1 MKYLTLDYIHQHSR
15 IDFDID
21 DQLLTLYAD
30 AAEETVLNI
39 LDRTYDDLLQHFGHD
54 EQVTDPDTGTVST
67 VRRPP
72 APVVQATL
80 MLVDHSYTQRSPA
93 SVQNLYT
100 VPYTFDM
107 LIRPY
112 MQL

>member
-30 AAEETVLNI
+30 AAEDTVMSI
-39 LDRTYDDLLQHFGHD
+39 IGRTYDDLLQNFGHD
-54 EQVTDPDTGTVST
+54 ETVTDPKTGATTT

-72 APVVQATL
+72 APVIQATL

-93 SVQNLYT
+93 STQNLYT